1 MSGVTNFTGLDLR
14 YPEVAAEHG
23 VGAVGTAFAPRTYR
37 WRENGDIVTEIQ
49 VDLTGLACAGATA
62 GDAIGLAAGGAAY
75 IGRYTTA
82 KNGILYRCEMI
93 VPETP
98 TQATATITLDIDLVA
113 SASGT
118 VAYDGAAASA
128 TILDTGGIAAGDV
141 YTNNSSPITAN
152 HYLYLAEG
160 DTAGATGV
168 YSGGQVIIRLYGRE
182 VLS

>member
-1 MSGVTNFTGLDLR
+1 MGVTNFSGLDTRGVVL
-14 YPEVAAEHG
+14 PAEHG
-23 VGAVGTAFAPRTYR
+23 AGAVGTAFPPRTYR
-37 WRENGDIVTEIQ
+37 WEENGDIVTEIQ
-49 VDLTGLACAGATA
+49 VDLTGLACAGVAV

-75 IGRYTTA
+75 IGQYTVA
-82 KNGILYRCEMI
+82 KNGVLYRLEMI
-93 VPETP
+93 VPELP
-98 TQATATITLDIDLVA
+98 TQATATITLDINLVA

-118 VAYDGAAASA
+118 VAYDGAAATA

-141 YTNNSSPITAN
+141 YTNNSTPVTAN

-168 YSGGQVIIRLYGRE
+168 YSGGQVVVRLYGRK